1 MADYNS
7 RCLWCREHVVPLKAD
22 EHPGESMGC
31 CYIDIFKCDFVIVF
45 VRERTAETDN
55 PNTTKEDTQNTIFVL
70 ALWSGLDSVLH
81 AIVMFLPSVLGH
93 FCYVSSKLGPCACA
107 CGAYVWGFYFSAF
120 QPPICACSQWNQ
132 WMCTAFF
139 LSFSLPRQCR
149 A

>member
-107 CGAYVWGFYFSAF
+107 CGAYVWGFYFSATNLCLF
-120 QPPICACSQWNQ
+120 SVEPVNVHG
-132 WMCTAFF
+132 F
-139 LSFSLPRQCR
+139 LSIFLS
-149 A
+149 ASTV